1 MFCLL
6 LSSYFI
12 LGLKNWS
19 LCLSPKMCFTFLISA
34 GGGGR
39 EGEMGGVHFI
49 SLLVG
54 GGVILLCFVAGSHSV
69 AQPGLELMTL
79 LPQLP
84 HPALTLRHWCPGLC
98 AGAWSRAPLW
108 SLHWCLLTLP
118 TPQEGQILCFPDLSG
133 TRKGQQY
140 IPKTS

>member
-19 LCLSPKMCFTFLISA
+19 LCLSPKMCFTFLISSGSGFGKGGNRRCPFYIFA
-34 GGGGR
+34 G
-39 EGEMGGVHFI
+39 
-49 SLLVG
+49 L
-54 GGVILLCFVAGSHSV
+54 GVILLCFVAGSHSV

-140 IPKTS
+140 IPKIS